1 MRYDFTFKE
10 SFIRPGVG
18 YSHWHSRTNY
28 PANGVVQ
35 TGPAEMSIYVHRNYA
50 QKTGYLERLT
60 LRLDGFVALNA
71 PFAGGEML
79 TRPLTFSGKELE
91 MNYSTSAAGFIRVE
105 IQTPDGEPIPGYT
118 LAECPRI
125 IGDQI
130 SRVVAWGNIPEPKK
144 ITDAGGRARLVVA
157 PWKGKSDLSSL
168 AGKSVRLRFVM
179 KDADLFSLKFR

>member
-1 MRYDFTFKE
+1 
-10 SFIRPGVG
+10 
-18 YSHWHSRTNY
+18 
-28 PANGVVQ
+28 
-35 TGPAEMSIYVHRNYA
+35 
-50 QKTGYLERLT
+50 
-60 LRLDGFVALNA
+60 
-71 PFAGGEML
+71 ML

-144 ITDAGGRARLVVA
+144 ITDAGGRARLVVE